1 TKTDRMSMWHGLEV
15 RVPLLDHKLV
25 EFVSSLPSDLKVK
38 GMNLKYIFKKVLRGF
53 LPDEILDR
61 PKAGF
66 HVPVP
71 IWLKGELKDLVGEFL
86 SNRAL
91 KKQGIFEPEFV
102 GKMVEEQIE
111 GKERQKLILRLRKEA
126 LELMTYLSPFQPR
139 LIGSVWRGTAR
150 KGSDIDIQVY
160 ASSIDEVQRK
170 LGEKFQIT
178 KSEWTSKT
186 SKGETS
192 RFCHIFIRLQTGDEA
207 EISVKNLADA
217 SEVEKDSVYGDN
229 IAGLSTQELQS
240 ILRRNPIHTFVPEKK
255 KGRREKR

>member
-1 TKTDRMSMWHGLEV
+1 MRTNSSIVAREAA
-15 RVPLLDHKLV
+15 RLLYCGIVDEYKRAKL
-25 EFVSSLPSDLKVK
+25 SAAKSLYINILPSNYDIA
-38 GMNLKYIFKKVLRGF
+38 M
-53 LPDEILDR
+53 ELDR
-61 PKAGF
+61 
-66 HVPVP
+66 
-71 IWLKGELKDLVGEFL
+71 LV
-86 SNRAL
+86 
-91 KKQGIFEPEFV
+91 
-102 GKMVEEQIE
+102 EQIE

-126 LELMTYLSPFQPR
+126 FELMTYLSPFQTR

-160 ASSIDEVQRK
+160 ASSTDEVQRK

-217 SEVEKDSVYGDN
+217 HEVEKDSVYGDN

>member
-1 TKTDRMSMWHGLEV
+1 MMRTNSSIVAREAA
-15 RVPLLDHKLV
+15 RLLYYGIVDEYKSAKL
-25 EFVSSLPSDLKVK
+25 SAAKSLGTNILPSNYD
-38 GMNLKYIFKKVLRGF
+38 IAI
-53 LPDEILDR
+53 ELDR
-61 PKAGF
+61 
-66 HVPVP
+66 
-71 IWLKGELKDLVGEFL
+71 LV
-86 SNRAL
+86 
-91 KKQGIFEPEFV
+91 
-102 GKMVEEQIE
+102 EQIE
-111 GKERQKLILRLRKEA
+111 RKEREKLILRLRKGA

-192 RFCHIFIRLQTGDEA
+192 RFYHVFVRLQTGDEA
-207 EISVKNLADA
+207 EISVKKLAEA
-217 SEVEKDSVYGDN
+217 NEIGKDSVYGDN
-229 IAGLSTQELQS
+229 IVGLNTQELQS
-240 ILRRNPIHTFVPEKK
+240 ILRRNPIHRFVPEKK